1 MPALPSLNR
10 PPVRRPA
17 PARVAPRALRGFTLI
32 ELVIAIA
39 IVAILVSVA
48 LPSYREYVRRSVRA
62 EAQAY
67 MMAVA
72 ARQQQFLVDT
82 RAYAATLSAVGVTM
96 PSNVSAAYTASLP
109 TPGTAPPSL
118 TLTLTPSGGQASD
131 SCGTLS
137 INHSGNKTAAK
148 TGCW

>member
-1 MPALPSLNR
+1 MPALSIPNR
-10 PPVRRPA
+10 LA
-17 PARVAPRALRGFTLI
+17 TPARAARGFTLI

-48 LPSYREYVRRSVRA
+48 LPSYREYTRRSVRA

-82 RAYAATLSAVGVTM
+82 RAYAATVSAVGVTM
-96 PSNVSAAYTASLP
+96 PSNVSAAYTVSMP
-109 TPGTAPPSL
+109 TPGTAPPSF
-118 TLTLTPSGGQASD
+118 TLTLTPSGGQVGDA
-131 SCGTLS
+131 CGALS